1 MPYVYL
7 TIIFYMLHY
16 ILLYKSLIHR
26 RLLIILIL
34 TLAALA
40 GLLVDFKNPIISERL
55 KHYTYH
61 FLQCIVLMYV
71 ANHCEYNSQPVNFGL

>member
-26 RLLIILIL
+26 RFLIILI

-40 GLLVDFKNPIISERL
+40 GLLVDFKNPIISGRL

>member
-26 RLLIILIL
+26 RFLIILI